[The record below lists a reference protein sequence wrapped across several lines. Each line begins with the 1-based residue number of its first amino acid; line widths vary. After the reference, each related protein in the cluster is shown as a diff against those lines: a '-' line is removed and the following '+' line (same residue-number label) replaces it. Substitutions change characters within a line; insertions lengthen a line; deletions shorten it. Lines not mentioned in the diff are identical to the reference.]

1 MAKPRKTPVRGP
13 YDTPF
18 MTKRQRERE
27 AQKRARDAVESIAA
41 IESRTGRERLAAEGI
56 TQSFQQML
64 AQQANA
70 QTNRLSAI
78 QSAAGEN
85 VGSGTLAASI
95 AGTTQ
100 AAELAPRLAA
110 GRGTEIQAGVNE
122 RDSAAR
128 KERAQGFRKYLTQ
141 SRADIANSEREK
153 QAGQIESAATAK
165 AYDLKLQ
172 DYSRGVYESDRNYG
186 LDLAKYEASLA
197 KVDTGRIDDLI
208 PVFTSIA
215 KDSASKRGTGG
226 YEGEITYTDSKD
238 GKQKKIKVKGVNFN
252 PANKSVAERDAF
264 WKKYVEQ
271 KTGFMISGNVIR
283 NVERGETKR
292 PPSEV
297 AKLMFD
303 SAGTLGSYSS
313 AEIFQAIMRT
323 PFGMMNAAAV
333 REAYQGM

>member
-1 MAKPRKTPVRGP
+1 MAKPPKNPVRGP

-27 AQKRARDAVESIAA
+27 AQKTARDAVESIAA

-56 TQSFQQML
+56 TKSFQDML

-100 AAELAPRLAA
+100 AADLAPRLAA
-110 GRGTEIQAGVNE
+110 GRGTEIMAGVNE
-122 RDSAAR
+122 RDSTAR
-128 KERAQGFRKYLTQ
+128 KERAQDFRKYLTA
-141 SRADIANSEREK
+141 SRADIETKEREK

-165 AYDLKLQ
+165 AYDLKLK
-172 DYSRGVYESDRNYG
+172 DYNRGVYESDRNYD
-186 LDLAKYEASLA
+186 LDLAKYESSLA

-208 PVFTSIA
+208 PAFTSIA
-215 KDSASKRGTGG
+215 KDSASKKGTGG
-226 YEGEITYTDSKD
+226 YEGDVTYTDPLD
-238 GKQKKIKVKGVNFN
+238 GKQKKIEVKGVNFS
-252 PANKSVAERDAF
+252 PAGKSAAERDAF
-264 WKKYVEQ
+264 WKKYVEK
-271 KTGFMISGNVIR
+271 KTGTRITGNVIR
-283 NVERGETKR
+283 NVERGATKR
-292 PPSEV
+292 PPSEI
-297 AKLMFD
+297 AKMMFD
-303 SAGTLGSYSS
+303 SAGALGSYTS